1 MNRKK
6 IQIFVA
12 LLVLFLVTV
21 ACGTIPSAPDTQSV
35 ATSVPTLT
43 PEPTTVAELPI
54 VAQEAE
60 EESCPT
66 MEVQEFTSPVS
77 FSEMVKSA
85 TGSYPGADNDC
96 WAIFNSVHRA
106 WTNWA
111 WIKNGQALL
120 NLPVQ
125 IISPS
130 DADHYL
136 IGSPDLLDDRVVVDQ
151 DTIVIDGGVTNV
163 TQGGVY
169 LQILDWSTVKGG
181 IYVNEVRFESDR
193 LAFDENHNRF
203 WTGYCKGEVFD
214 NEHLYD
220 ALACGLGN

>member
-1 MNRKK
+1 MMNKKK
-6 IQIFVA
+6 IQIFVT

-35 ATSVPTLT
+35 ATSVPTMT

-54 VAQEAE
+54 VAE
-60 EESCPT
+60 EVSESCST
-66 MEVQEFTSPVS
+66 KDLVIYNYQSS
-77 FSEMVKSA
+77 LSELVKTA
-85 TGSYPGADNDC
+85 TGSYPSADNDC
-96 WAIFNSVHRA
+96 FGVFNAVHGQY
-106 WTNWA
+106 TNWL
-111 WIKNGQALL
+111 WIKNGNALL
-120 NLPVQ
+120 NLPVEVF
-125 IISPS
+125 SPEVN
-130 DADHYL
+130 DQYWVAD
-136 IGSPDLLDDRVVVDQ
+136 PDTVNSVKNQDQ